1 MIPACTEKMNAGD
14 FAGANAVLLATFPEA
29 TRTPAE
35 SFILGNVL
43 FDTDRRLSHEL
54 HQSAVKAEPENPD
67 VVWEWALEQHRAGD
81 YAGALASYQKVSAG
95 NPRAATLYALEA
107 DCLLR
112 LNRIEDAVAAWKK
125 SEDAPDGSIESMEDL
140 VCAVHREVAP
150 HKLRADLL
158 AKAVVRH
165 DIAAAED
172 LIALDGDFPKD
183 WWNGGPQQ
191 AYLAHDGPAVVA
203 ALNLPSDNLR
213 YRSIECAVEC
223 LSGERD
229 APAIRQSLEK
239 HRLLIDADHTVPPH
253 GGLLSVMLNAAVE
266 AKVIDDATLQQ
277 QIAPK
282 VLALAKTGADAQLWN
297 VAAYSASS
305 ERPAQMLGLE
315 RDAWKATNDA
325 RFAAGV
331 LYLKWGSHQLQGDD
345 ADLAAALRQFPENGM
360 VQCAALMVASRDT
373 EGDPSIAGQR
383 RRAEFTHFT
392 SFVAPATVVNRPRS
406 DYLRHYFAQL
416 QSMPPSTQPAK

>member
-1 MIPACTEKMNAGD
+1 MVRFAAILLVLLPSLSVAAALSDFASQVQAAGEKIAGVIPACTEKMNAGD

-81 YAGALASYQKVSAG
+81 YAGAASYQKVSAG

-172 LIALDGDFPKD
+172 LIALTETSRRT
-183 WWNGGPQQ
+183 GGT
-191 AYLAHDGPAVVA
+191 AV
-203 ALNLPSDNLR
+203 PSR
-213 YRSIECAVEC
+213 HISRT
-223 LSGERD
+223 
-229 APAIRQSLEK
+229 
-239 HRLLIDADHTVPPH
+239 TVPPWWRH
-253 GGLLSVMLNAAVE
+253 STCRPTTCDIGRS
-266 AKVIDDATLQQ
+266 
-277 QIAPK
+277 
-282 VLALAKTGADAQLWN
+282 N
-297 VAAYSASS
+297 VRWSAS
-305 ERPAQMLGLE
+305 
-315 RDAWKATNDA
+315 
-325 RFAAGV
+325 AAN
-331 LYLKWGSHQLQGDD
+331 
-345 ADLAAALRQFPENGM
+345 EM
-360 VQCAALMVASRDT
+360 
-373 EGDPSIAGQR
+373 R
-383 RRAEFTHFT
+383 RR
-392 SFVAPATVVNRPRS
+392 SDRVSRS
-406 DYLRHYFAQL
+406 TDC
-416 QSMPPSTQPAK
+416 